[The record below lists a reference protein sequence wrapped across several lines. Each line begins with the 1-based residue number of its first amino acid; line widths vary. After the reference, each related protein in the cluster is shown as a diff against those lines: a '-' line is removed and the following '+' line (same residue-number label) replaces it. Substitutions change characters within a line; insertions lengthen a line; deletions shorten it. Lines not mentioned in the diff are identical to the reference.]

1 MEKFMIVDRISGYIG
16 ATAGIK
22 PFQVSQDAIEVAK
35 MKSAVIEDNKLYS
48 SIVRNPKSFGAN
60 MITLFVKH
68 PQEIAHINLAKNA
81 EASENPAFKAL
92 EREFRLVK
100 KISNIYFEEYKNSYK
115 LREKLIQN
123 GRISLDRVVPKMT
136 NKFKK
141 FLKYKF

>member
-1 MEKFMIVDRISGYIG
+1 
-16 ATAGIK
+16 
-22 PFQVSQDAIEVAK
+22 
-35 MKSAVIEDNKLYS
+35 
-48 SIVRNPKSFGAN
+48 

>member
-1 MEKFMIVDRISGYIG
+1 MIVDRISGYVY
-16 ATAGIK
+16 ASSGIK
-22 PFQVSQDAIEVAK
+22 PQINKDSAEVAK
-35 MKSAVIEDNKLYS
+35 MKSSVIENNKLYS

-60 MITLFVKH
+60 IINLFVTH
-68 PQEIAHINLAKNA
+68 PQEIEHLKLVKNTNDF
-81 EASENPAFKAL
+81 ENPTFKAL

-100 KISNIYFEEYKNSYK
+100 KISNIYFEEYQNTYK

-136 NKFKK
+136 SKFKK